1 MNDPSAPETQPQ
13 FERTELAQLNEM
25 RLKRAS
31 PKPDGRNAY
40 EQLKV
45 LVIER
50 LSALIDAEPGSLDNA
65 ELRLFLLEKY
75 GELLLEERI
84 ILNRSERRKLI
95 EDVLS
100 EVLGSDSETDVERS
114 S

>member
-1 MNDPSAPETQPQ
+1 M
-13 FERTELAQLNEM
+13 AQLNEM

-45 LVIER
+45 LVVER
-50 LSALIDAEPGSLDNA
+50 LSTFLESERDSLDDTEA
-65 ELRLFLLEKY
+65 RSFLLEKF
-75 GELLLEERI
+75 GELLFEERL

-100 EVLGSDSETDVERS
+100 EVLGSDSEIDGDRS